1 MPLKRKSPR
10 QRLPALLVAAAWLL
24 GGGCDPADDNKLN
37 AVKRAGELVV
47 LTRNS
52 PTTYYEGPDGPTG
65 FEYDLARAFADRLGV
80 ILHMKTAD
88 RFGDILPMIARGEAD
103 FAAAGLTV
111 TALRAGQVRF
121 TPHYQTIRQQVI
133 HHARTTRPADVKGL
147 VGRHIAVIAGRR

>member
-24 GGGCDPADDNKLN
+24 GGGCDPADHNKLN
-37 AVKRAGELVV
+37 AGKRAGELVV

-80 ILHMKTAD
+80 SLYMKTAE
-88 RFGDILPMIARGEAD
+88 RFSDILPGVARRGAR
-103 FAAAGLTV
+103 FARQGPSTRRRKRPGRPAHRGH
-111 TALRAGQVRF
+111 R
-121 TPHYQTIRQQVI
+121 RQQ
-133 HHARTTRPADVKGL
+133 L
-147 VGRHIAVIAGRR
+147 Y